1 MKNAIKWPVAAAGAL
16 LVAIVAYVAVTS
28 GDWADELSPPT
39 GATVTWSGTAGSW
52 VCTVAFT
59 GTRPSSL
66 FFKFNFLQEGG
77 VMIRNNAT
85 TDLSSGIWV
94 NGTKYVPVAN
104 GSTLTWQAQ

>member
-1 MKNAIKWPVAAAGAL
+1 MPVPVVSAEAPTMYWRNQL
-16 LVAIVAYVAVTS
+16 DS
-28 GDWADELSPPT
+28 GDWADQTTPPT
-39 GATVTWSGTAGSW
+39 GATVTWTGTTGAW

-59 GTRPSSL
+59 GTRPPSM
-66 FFKFNFLQEGG
+66 FFKFKFLQEGG